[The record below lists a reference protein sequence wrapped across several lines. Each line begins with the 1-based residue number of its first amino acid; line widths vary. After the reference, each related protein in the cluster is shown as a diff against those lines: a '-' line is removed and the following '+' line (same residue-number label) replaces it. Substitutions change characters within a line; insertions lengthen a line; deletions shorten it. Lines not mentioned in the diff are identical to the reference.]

1 MDLMK
6 DYKLITMTNE
16 TLQKLIGSW
25 FPNPE
30 TDKVS
35 EVIEVSETEE
45 GTEEKIETQE
55 PINPSLLEFT
65 EEGSQFLNIL
75 VKPECL
81 HQLMSQLKSNSETR
95 FDYLFC
101 LSGVDW
107 GEELGIVYHLE
118 STTHRHT
125 IVVKVKTE
133 NRETPTFDTV
143 SDIWATADF
152 HEREVFDFFGVKF
165 NNHPNLKYLFLTEN
179 WEGYPL
185 RKDYVDEI
193 NMVIK

>member
-1 MDLMK
+1 M
-6 DYKLITMTNE
+6 MTNE
-16 TLQKLIGSW
+16 ALQHLIGGW

-30 TDKVS
+30 ADSVSDVKQHAETD
-35 EVIEVSETEE
+35 EVLDENREPS
-45 GTEEKIETQE
+45 K

-65 EEGSQFLNIL
+65 EEGSQFLNIT
-75 VKPECL
+75 VQPE
-81 HQLMSQLKSNSETR
+81 QFYALMAKLKTNEETH

-107 GEELGIVYHLE
+107 GEELGVVYHLE
-118 STTHRHT
+118 STVHRHT

-133 NRETPTFDTV
+133 DRENPNFDSV
-143 SDIWATADF
+143 YNIWATAEF
-152 HEREVFDFFGVKF
+152 HEREVFDFFGIKF
-165 NNHPNLKYLFLTEN
+165 NNHPNLKRLFLTEN
-179 WEGYPL
+179 WEGFPL